1 MQHTDSNIDYSKY
14 EFEDFLQNEF
24 FISSIKNK
32 NADSEA
38 YWKKLENEG
47 KINLTAYC
55 AARNFIES
63 LDNYNNSSVDDAE
76 LSSLWKDI
84 QDSNRKIIY
93 RKLLIRIG
101 SVAASIAA
109 ILLLAISLYQ
119 PRQQQD
125 IMSYARKNI
134 IQNEN
139 KDIQII
145 LSESKTLKIEE
156 NDANIVYDSAGIK
169 TAQQGISKKELT
181 AYNQLIVPKGKR
193 SNLILSDGSK
203 LVVNA
208 GTRVIYPV
216 DFSGDKREI
225 YVDGEIFIDVVHDGN
240 RPFIVKTSDMDV
252 RVLGTKFNVTAYE
265 SDLNRQITLVSG
277 SVEISGNNSREKVVL
292 SPSEMY
298 EYSRGYGRVSKVDV
312 NDYISWIEGLYIF
325 KSIKLEDVMARLSH
339 YYGVDIVCS
348 EDVAQL
354 KCSGKM
360 DLKEKL
366 EDVFEGFVFA
376 FPVKIEYVNGKYNV
390 RNNNI

>member
-1 MQHTDSNIDYSKY
+1 MQYPDLNTDYSKY
-14 EFEDFLQNEF
+14 AFEDFLQDEF

-38 YWKKLENEG
+38 FWKNLEKEG
-47 KINLTAYC
+47 NIDKKAFR
-55 AARNFIES
+55 AALNFMES
-63 LDNYNNSSVDDAE
+63 LDDYSNSSVGDAE
-76 LSSLWKDI
+76 LSSLWKEI
-84 QDSNRKIIY
+84 QDSNRKTVY

-101 SVAASIAA
+101 SVAASIIA

-119 PRQQQD
+119 PRQHQD

-139 KDIQII
+139 KDIQIV

-216 DFSGDKREI
+216 DFLEDKREI
-225 YVDGEIFIDVVHDGN
+225 YVDGEIFINVVHDKN
-240 RPFIVKTSDMDV
+240 KPFFVKTKDMDI
-252 RVLGTKFNVTAYE
+252 RVLGTKFNVMAYE
-265 SDLNRQITLVSG
+265 SDQNKQIVLVSG
-277 SVEISGNNSREKVVL
+277 SVKISGNNKQEEVVL

-298 EYSRGYGRVSKVDV
+298 EYNNEHGCVLKVDV
-312 NDYISWIEGLYIF
+312 NDYTSWIDGLYIF
-325 KSIKLEDVMARLSH
+325 KSRKLVDVTARLSR
-339 YYGVDIVCS
+339 YYGIDIVCS
-348 EDVAQL
+348 EDAAQL

-360 DLKEKL
+360 DLKDNPDDILKGL
-366 EDVFEGFVFA
+366 A
-376 FPVKIEYVNGKYNV
+376 FSFPIRIEHADDKYIVKKIQ
-390 RNNNI
+390 